1 MLSRR
6 EIATV
11 LGAAALGVAVP
22 RAWPTQPLA
31 DIRDALFAGR
41 TIEDGGGLLTLDAP
55 ERAYDA
61 AVVPITALV
70 PQTPERF
77 IRTVSL
83 IVDNNP
89 APLAVTFHL
98 RPEAG
103 RADLGARVRVNEY
116 TNVRAVAETSDGR
129 LWMVERFV
137 KAAGGCSAPSSKDAA
152 AAMARL
158 GKMKLKPLGTFL
170 AGEVVPVELLVS
182 HPQYTGMQIDQV
194 TQLDPARSSDQ
205 AGGALERPAAARHR
219 CRHLLVGGPGARFL
233 ARSRGPR
240 HADRGHR
247 RHREPPLRAELAPRP
262 RLLAAARQHF
272 LPGHDPLARRR
283 APAGG
288 RGADRS
294 GGSRPAAGGW
304 AVRDDARRGRASLA
318 AGPSLGAAAGWG
330 GVLGIPVPCDDA
342 ESSGRWRR
350 RSRPTG
356 WSGRPFG

>member
-1 MLSRR
+1 MMLSRR

-22 RAWPTQPLA
+22 RAWADDSDPWP

-61 AVVPITALV
+61 AVVPIAIKALV

-83 IVDNNP
+83 IVDKNP

-194 TQLDPARSSDQ
+194 TRNWIPPDHLTKLAVRWNDRPLLDIDADISLSEDPALDFS
-205 AGGALERPAAARHR
+205 
-219 CRHLLVGGPGARFL
+219 LVPEGPGTLTVAIDDTE
-233 ARSRGPR
+233 SRHFEQSWPLGP
-240 HADRGHR
+240 
-247 RHREPPLRAELAPRP
+247 
-262 RLLAAARQHF
+262 
-272 LPGHDPLARRR
+272 
-283 APAGG
+283 
-288 RGADRS
+288 
-294 GGSRPAAGGW
+294 GS
-304 AVRDDARRGRASLA
+304 
-318 AGPSLGAAAGWG
+318 
-330 GVLGIPVPCDDA
+330 
-342 ESSGRWRR
+342 
-350 RSRPTG
+350 
-356 WSGRPFG
+356 